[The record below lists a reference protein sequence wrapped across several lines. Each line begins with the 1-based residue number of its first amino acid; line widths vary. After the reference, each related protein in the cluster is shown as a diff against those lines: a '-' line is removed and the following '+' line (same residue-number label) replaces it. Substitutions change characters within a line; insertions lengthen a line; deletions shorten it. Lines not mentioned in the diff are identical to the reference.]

1 MPNCKSCERSAGA
14 MGNSK
19 DENQYIIM
27 AKVMLDNL
35 PSRFQEYFY
44 KKIEGTQVA
53 DELYSQ
59 MADWF
64 FQKIGEGIGNEVT
77 LLNLTYYII
86 ETATFQYGDA
96 KESLKNYVTNKRNRK
111 NYIYNSIRKEYL
123 GNPTPDDPMFLHNKC
138 EQYFDLMSVD
148 NDLKP
153 YSSKKEYIDMLFDKI
168 TDWKKDKDSYLFDYM
183 FFEKLDSKR
192 KAACFIAEIGT
203 SIFKIIND
211 QFYGRINGSLTSIPS
226 SFLEGLFTL
235 RNESLDLDLV
245 ITDDKAVS
253 SKKSVIKNE
262 DGGTVIIDTVYD
274 KHVEDFSGLD
284 TVEKNAMIKKLVE
297 ENKLKTSAE
306 SLSARDL
313 QVMATIFSSFSAA
326 SLAQTSIPLN
336 GRAFVS
342 QTLGKKVVK
351 LREVRQVLKSVDK
364 LASTEINISRRNAK
378 GQIESIGT
386 VSFFDVVYGINT
398 FDEDSSFE
406 YSMNDSGN
414 SSQML
419 DDSILSG
426 DAWTINIFPTAFSK
440 DTWSDSINAEIYTKQ
455 YQQEVGP
462 KAKSYMF
469 LLQRER
475 LLIYPEMSKFFSYG
489 YLKSKI
495 RLDNIRASYV
505 QKEIR
510 DILQTLQDAM
520 IIVDTFEMSN
530 TGVIITFLP
539 FTDLEKDLYKVNQPA
554 ALSVAP
560 DDVTIASADE

>member
-1 MPNCKSCERSAGA
+1 

>member
-1 MPNCKSCERSAGA
+1 

-495 RLDNIRASYV
+495 RLDNVRASYV

>member
-495 RLDNIRASYV
+495 RLDNVRASYV

>member
-1 MPNCKSCERSAGA
+1 MNNPKS
-14 MGNSK
+14 
-19 DENQYIIM
+19 ENQYIIM

-35 PSRFQEYFY
+35 PTRFQDYFD
-44 KKIEGTQVA
+44 KRISGTPVS
-53 DELYSQ
+53 DEIYSQ

-64 FQKIGEGIGNEVT
+64 FQKMEEGLNTEVT
-77 LLNLTYYII
+77 LLNITYYII
-86 ETATFQYGDA
+86 ETATLQYGDA
-96 KESLKNYVTNKRNRK
+96 KESLKNYITNKRNRK
-111 NYIYNSIRKEYL
+111 NYIYNSVRKEYL
-123 GNPTPDDPMFLHNKC
+123 GNPTPDDPLFLHNKC

-148 NDLKP
+148 NELKQ

-168 TDWKKDKDSYLFDYM
+168 TVWKKEKDSYLFDYM
-183 FFEKLDSKR
+183 FFEKLDNRR
-192 KAACFIAEIGT
+192 KAACFIAELGT

-245 ITDDKAVS
+245 ISDDKAVS

-284 TVEKNAMIKKLVE
+284 SVEKNAMIKKLVE
-297 ENKLKTSAE
+297 ENKLKISAE
-306 SLSARDL
+306 SLSSRDL
-313 QVMATIFSSFSAA
+313 QVIATIFSSFSAA
-326 SLAQTSIPLN
+326 SLAQRCIPLN

-351 LREVRQVLKSVDK
+351 LREVRQVLRSVDK
-364 LASTEINISRRNAK
+364 LASTEINISRKNSK
-378 GQIESIGT
+378 GQVESVGT
-386 VSFFDVVYGINT
+386 VSFFDVVYGIDT
-398 FDEDSSFE
+398 YDEDSTFE
-406 YSMNDSGN
+406 YNMNDSGN
-414 SSQML
+414 TSQKL
-419 DDSILSG
+419 DDAILSG
-426 DAWTINIFPTAFSK
+426 DAWTINIFPTAFFK
-440 DTWSDSINAEIYTKQ
+440 DTWSDSINAEVYTKQ

-469 LLQRER
+469 LLQNER
-475 LLIYPEMSKFFSYG
+475 LLIYPEMKKFFSYG

-495 RLDNIRASYV
+495 RLDNVRASYV

-510 DILQTLQDAM
+510 DILQTLLDAQ
-520 IIVDTFEMSN
+520 IVVDTFEMSN
-530 TGVIITFLP
+530 TGVTITFLP

-554 ALSVAP
+554 VLTVAP
-560 DDVTIASADE
+560 SDVTIASTDE